1 MYFLVKARTLLL
13 IVLFAAATP
22 HAEQTPERRKN
33 SAMLAP
39 RARGESDNRHATSSV
54 LMSSDDRLL
63 VVSAALGRQVS
74 RSKPD
79 CSHLV
84 HEIYSRA
91 GFPYRY
97 SSSSDLYSGLNEFQR
112 VTTPQVADLIVWPG
126 HVGIIV
132 SPAQHSFYSSLR
144 SRVGVDFYDSSYWR
158 GRGRPRFYRYVKRTL
173 MAESSK
179 RDQSV
184 EDIGAEEKSDSSTVL
199 ETANFSIMD
208 TLAVDSMRLSP
219 EQIRNAFL
227 KLSNDYGDSLRTQDL
242 SKLRVPLVVFDQIK
256 VERLKVKGKKG
267 TVDIRIDG
275 PLTFSDGQ
283 LDQKN
288 RHDRQ
293 RWTINNH
300 DQTTWQL
307 DLPKAVIYISRDDAA
322 RLFAQQLARITDGT
336 HDESPG
342 LKLEK
347 AELARTLDVLL
358 AE

>member
-1 MYFLVKARTLLL
+1 MHFVVKAGSLLL
-13 IVLFAAATP
+13 IILFVAGSV
-22 HAEQTPERRKN
+22 HAQQTSE
-33 SAMLAP
+33 
-39 RARGESDNRHATSSV
+39 RGESSGSLTSRARVQVDDRHGTASG

-63 VVSAALGRQVS
+63 VISAALGRQGS
-74 RSKPD
+74 RFKPD

-97 SSSSDLYSGLNEFQR
+97 SSSSDLYSGISEFQR
-112 VTTPQVADLIVWPG
+112 VASPQVADLIVWPG

-132 SPAQHSFYSSLR
+132 SPTQHAFYSSLR

-158 GRGRPRFYRYVKRTL
+158 GRGKPRFYRYVKRTL
-173 MAESSK
+173 MADSSK
-179 RDQSV
+179 REHSV
-184 EDIGAEEKSDSSTVL
+184 ENIGTEEKAESSALL
-199 ETANFSIMD
+199 EPANLSITD
-208 TLAVDSMRLSP
+208 TLVVDSVRLSP

-227 KLSNDYGDSLRTQDL
+227 KLSNDYGDSLRAQDL
-242 SKLRVPLVVFDQIK
+242 SKLGVPLVVFDQVK
-256 VERLKVKGKKG
+256 VERLKVKGQKG

-283 LDQKN
+283 LDQKK

-300 DQTTWQL
+300 DQNTWQL
-307 DLPKAVIYISRDDAA
+307 GLPNAVIYISRDNAA
-322 RLFAQQLARITDGT
+322 RLFAQQLARITVGT
-336 HDESPG
+336 RDDSED

-347 AELARTLDVLL
+347 AELARTLSVLL

>member
-1 MYFLVKARTLLL
+1 MRFFHKARTLLL
-13 IVLFAAATP
+13 ILLFAAGAV
-22 HAEQTPERRKN
+22 HAQQTSESRENVKP
-33 SAMLAP
+33 AYL
-39 RARGESDNRHATSSV
+39 ARGEIDDRHGTTSG

-63 VVSAALGRQVS
+63 VISAALGRQGS
-74 RSKPD
+74 RFKPD

-97 SSSSDLYSGLNEFQR
+97 SSSSDLYSGINEFQR
-112 VTTPQVADLIVWPG
+112 VTTPQAADLIVWPG

-132 SPAQHSFYSSLR
+132 SPTQHAFYSSLR

-158 GRGRPRFYRYVKRTL
+158 GRGKPRFYRYAKRTL
-173 MAESSK
+173 TADSSK
-179 RDQSV
+179 RDHSV
-184 EDIGAEEKSDSSTVL
+184 ENIGTEEKADSSTLL
-199 ETANFSIMD
+199 EPANLSITD
-208 TLAVDSMRLSP
+208 TLVVDSAHLSP

-227 KLSNDYGDSLRTQDL
+227 KLSNDYGESLRAQDL
-242 SKLRVPLVVFDQIK
+242 SKLRVPLVVFDQVK
-256 VERLKVKGKKG
+256 VERLKVKGQKG

-283 LDQKN
+283 LDQKK

-300 DQTTWQL
+300 DQNTWQL
-307 DLPKAVIYISRDDAA
+307 GLPNAVIYISRGDAA

-336 HDESPG
+336 PDDSPS
-342 LKLEK
+342 LRREK
-347 AELARTLDVLL
+347 AELARTLNVLL

>member
-1 MYFLVKARTLLL
+1 MHFPAKGRTLFL
-13 IVLFAAATP
+13 IVLVAAGSVPAQQ
-22 HAEQTPERRKN
+22 ASDDRRVT
-33 SAMLAP
+33 
-39 RARGESDNRHATSSV
+39 TSG

-63 VVSAALGRQVS
+63 VISAALGRQGS
-74 RSKPD
+74 RFKPD

-97 SSSSDLYSGLNEFQR
+97 SSSSDLYSGINEFQR
-112 VTTPQVADLIVWPG
+112 VTTPQAADLIVWPG

-132 SPAQHSFYSSLR
+132 SPTQHAFYSSLR

-158 GRGRPRFYRYVKRTL
+158 GRGKPRFYRYVKRTL
-173 MAESSK
+173 MADSSKWDHSVENIGTEEKAESS
-179 RDQSV
+179 
-184 EDIGAEEKSDSSTVL
+184 TLL
-199 ETANFSIMD
+199 EPANLSITD
-208 TLAVDSMRLSP
+208 TLVVDSVRLSP

-227 KLSNDYGDSLRTQDL
+227 KLSNDYGESLRAQDL
-242 SKLRVPLVVFDQIK
+242 SKLRVPLVVFDQVK
-256 VERLKVKGKKG
+256 VERLKVKGQKG

-283 LDQKN
+283 LDQKK

-300 DQTTWQL
+300 DQNTWQL
-307 DLPKAVIYISRDDAA
+307 GLPNAVIYISRGDAA

-336 HDESPG
+336 PDDSPS
-342 LKLEK
+342 LRREK
-347 AELARTLDVLL
+347 AELARTLNVLL

>member
-1 MYFLVKARTLLL
+1 MHLLVKARTLFL
-13 IVLFAAATP
+13 IVLFALGTV
-22 HAEQTPERRKN
+22 HAQRISERREN
-33 SAMLAP
+33 SGILTS
-39 RARGESDNRHATSSV
+39 RARGDVDDLHRTTSGQ
-54 LMSSDDRLL
+54 MSSDDRLL
-63 VVSAALGRQVS
+63 VMSAALGRQGS
-74 RSKPD
+74 RFKPD

-91 GFPYRY
+91 GFPYSY
-97 SSSSDLYSGLNEFQR
+97 SSSSDLYSGINEFQR

-132 SPAQHSFYSSLR
+132 SPTQHSFYSSLR
-144 SRVGVDFYDSSYWR
+144 SGVGVDFYDSSYWR
-158 GRGRPRFYRYVKRTL
+158 GRGKPRFYRYVKRTL
-173 MAESSK
+173 IADSSK
-179 RDQSV
+179 RDHSV
-184 EDIGAEEKSDSSTVL
+184 EDIGTEEKADSSTVP
-199 ETANFSIMD
+199 EPANLSIMD
-208 TLAVDSMRLSP
+208 TLVVESVRLDP

-227 KLSNDYGDSLRTQDL
+227 QLANDYGKALRAQDL
-242 SKLRVPLVVFDQIK
+242 SKLRVPLVVFDQVK

-267 TVDIRIDG
+267 TADIRIDG

-283 LDQKN
+283 LDQKK

-300 DQTTWQL
+300 DQTTWRL
-307 DLPKAVIYISRDDAA
+307 GLPNAVIYISRDDAA
-322 RLFAQQLARITDGT
+322 RLFAQQLARITDGN
-336 HDESPG
+336 HDDSPG

>member
-1 MYFLVKARTLLL
+1 MHFPAKGRTLFL
-13 IVLFAAATP
+13 IVLFAAGSV
-22 HAEQTPERRKN
+22 HAQQASDDRRVT
-33 SAMLAP
+33 
-39 RARGESDNRHATSSV
+39 TSG

-63 VVSAALGRQVS
+63 VMSAALGRQVS

-97 SSSSDLYSGLNEFQR
+97 SSSSDLYSGISEFQR
-112 VTTPQVADLIVWPG
+112 LTTPQVGDLIVWPG

-144 SRVGVDFYDSSYWR
+144 SGVGVDFYDSSYWR
-158 GRGRPRFYRYVKRTL
+158 GRGKPRFYRYVKRTL
-173 MAESSK
+173 MADSSK
-179 RDQSV
+179 RYHSL
-184 EDIGAEEKSDSSTVL
+184 EDIGAEEKADSTAVL
-199 ETANFSIMD
+199 QPTNFSITD
-208 TLAVDSMRLSP
+208 TLVVDSARLGP
-219 EQIRNAFL
+219 EQIRDAFL
-227 KLSNDYGDSLRTQDL
+227 KLSNDYGESLRAQDL
-242 SKLRVPLVVFDQIK
+242 SKLRVPLVVFDQVN
-256 VERLKVKGKKG
+256 VERLKVKGQKG

-283 LDQKN
+283 LDQKK

-293 RWTINNH
+293 RWTINH
-300 DQTTWQL
+300 HYQTTWQL
-307 DLPKAVIYISRDDAA
+307 GLPNAVIYISRDDAA
-322 RLFAQQLARITDGT
+322 RLFAQQFARITDGT
-336 HDESPG
+336 HDDSPG

-347 AELARTLDVLL
+347 AELARTLAVLL